1 MTAPVQSLRFADAR
15 EAADLA
21 AFLGRLLHYDR
32 AAAVRLRG
40 RRRCAGRVR

>member
-1 MTAPVQSLRFADAR
+1 MTVPVRSLRFADVT

-32 AAAVRLRG
+32 AAAVRL
-40 RRRCAGRVR
+40 